1 MKQAFPRNEQRGAA
15 IFQHSFPVPSMFV
28 MIVEMALTAV
38 SYGLHI
44 YFTILLIFLSVLLF
58 ILYRMLRF
66 PRPTPYTVKCFL
78 KRGALTRN
86 SPIIIGHRGGG
97 LEAPE
102 NTLAAF
108 KLAKENG
115 ATGVEFD
122 LDFTK
127 DGVPVIIHDS
137 TVDRTTDGTGKVCD
151 FTYDEIRQL
160 NASAKHPLG

>member
-1 MKQAFPRNEQRGAA
+1 
-15 IFQHSFPVPSMFV
+15 
-28 MIVEMALTAV
+28 MISEMASMAV
-38 SYGLHI
+38 QILI
-44 YFTILLIFLSVLLF
+44 YCTVILLLLCALMF
-58 ILYRMLRF
+58 ILYQMFRF
-66 PRPTPYTVKCFL
+66 PRPSSHKVECFL
-78 KRGALTRN
+78 KRGALATN

-102 NTLAAF
+102 NTLAAI

-127 DGVPVIIHDS
+127 DGVPIVIHDS

-151 FTYDEIRQL
+151 FTYEEIREL